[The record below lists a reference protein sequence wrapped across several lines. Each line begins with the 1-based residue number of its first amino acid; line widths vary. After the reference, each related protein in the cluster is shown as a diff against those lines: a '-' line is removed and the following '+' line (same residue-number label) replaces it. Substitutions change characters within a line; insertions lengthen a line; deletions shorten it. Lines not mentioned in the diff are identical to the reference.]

1 MTKQKNCM
9 LNELVA
15 RCYPDA
21 PVPRGVINCKNVASV
36 GLEQTVMD
44 TQVDIL
50 EAVLKFQE
58 QLSDDVILLVLFGSR
73 ARGDYRPDSDAN
85 LAVLFRGECG
95 DFMRMRLGLASIAYD
110 VLLSTGVLIRSF
122 PIWEAEWCNPEN
134 SPHTGALHDIAREGV
149 TLWQI

>member
-1 MTKQKNCM
+1 M
-9 LNELVA
+9 LNELIA
-15 RCYPDA
+15 QCYPDT
-21 PVPRGVINCKNVASV
+21 PVPKGVIDWENVASV

-44 TQVDIL
+44 TQVDIR

-73 ARGDYRPDSDAN
+73 ARGGYRPDSDAN
-85 LAVLFRGECG
+85 LAVLFRGEPG

-122 PIWEAEWCNPEN
+122 PIWETEWLDPEN
-134 SPHTGALHDIAREGV
+134 SPHKNTLHDIAREGI
-149 TLWQI
+149 TLWQV